1 MEWFAMSSKFYI
13 DLDDAGVSEGAQ
25 MLLARA
31 LGYVADNEQSGFLPA
46 SAVKKLGLARV
57 PGRVEQL
64 EAEGIMVRVCAVSGD
79 HPCAISDLSLRYTQL
94 IRASSAHHPCSIRG
108 WNFPAWFKWNG
119 PLERLVK
126 KRKADRERIAEK
138 RAGVENVAR
147 HPSDKNAMSHNHIDS
162 NKNKEP
168 TYVGSSP
175 PVSNAPVPAKR
186 SRGMRTVDAINET
199 ARPLEVYRFMDDY
212 AKTSSSPIDQK
223 TLSQIET
230 AVTPLIAQGIPP
242 EQVAAGIR
250 AWEGSDSFSPTQIAA
265 FVHKAGAKAAAAS
278 PASTAD
284 ERVAQAQSLKAASGN
299 PWPTTRLELS

>member
-1 MEWFAMSSKFYI
+1 MSSKFYI
-13 DLDDAGVSEGAQ
+13 DLDDAGISEGAQ

-94 IRASSAHHPCSIRG
+94 IRASSADHPCSIRG

-147 HPSDKNAMSHNHIDS
+147 HPSDKNAMSHDYIDS

-175 PVSNAPVPAKR
+175 PVSNAGVGP
-186 SRGMRTVDAINET
+186 SRGLAIAEALNET
-199 ARPLEVYRFMDDY
+199 ARPIAVYQFMDGY
-212 AKTSSSPIDQK
+212 ARASPMPIDQK

-242 EQVAAGIR
+242 KQVADGIR
-250 AWEGSDSFSPTQIAA
+250 AWEASDSFSPTQIPA
-265 FVHKAGAKAAAAS
+265 FVHKVGTKACA
-278 PASTAD
+278 PTG
-284 ERVAQAQSLKAASGN
+284 VGK
-299 PWPTTRLELS
+299 PTTKAVGWLEAGNELIEGLQL